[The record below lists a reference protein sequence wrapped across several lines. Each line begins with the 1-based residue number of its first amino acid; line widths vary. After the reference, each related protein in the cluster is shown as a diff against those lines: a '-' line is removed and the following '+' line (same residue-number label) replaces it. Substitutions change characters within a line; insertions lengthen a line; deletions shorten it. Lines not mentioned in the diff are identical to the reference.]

1 MGRGKTTS
9 WSYAEAYPRED
20 EVLLRARE
28 RAVTLGLRPVTPG
41 VAAALTV
48 LTAAAQP
55 NSAVEVGTG
64 TGVSGTAI
72 LRGLP
77 DGAVLTTI
85 DTDVRALRAARETF
99 REAGVAGHR
108 IRTIS
113 GRASLVLSRLSSE
126 NYDLVFLDA
135 DSANTLLY
143 VDEASRMLR
152 PGGTLIVQDTLN
164 QDNVPD
170 PVARDET
177 SRIHREVHRVFR
189 EDERFFSTIFPTGSG
204 LFVAVKK
211 NSTSPTV

>member
-28 RAVTLGLRPVTPG
+28 RATALNIRAVTPG
-41 VAAALTV
+41 VAATLSV
-48 LTAAAQP
+48 LTAAGRP
-55 NSAVEVGTG
+55 RSVVEVGTG

-77 DGAVLTTI
+77 EGSVLTTI

-99 REAGVAGHR
+99 REAGVATNR

-113 GRASLVLSRLSSE
+113 GRASLVLPRLTTDA
-126 NYDLVFLDA
+126 YDMVFLDA

-143 VDEASRMLR
+143 VDEAIRLLR
-152 PGGTLIVQDTLN
+152 PGGTLLIQDTLD
-164 QDNVPD
+164 QDRVPD
-170 PVARDET
+170 PVMRDDAT
-177 SRIHREVHRVFR
+177 RIHREIHRMFR
-189 EDERFFSTIFPTGSG
+189 EDERFVSAILTPGSG
-204 LFVAVKK
+204 VLVAVKQ
-211 NSTSPTV
+211 